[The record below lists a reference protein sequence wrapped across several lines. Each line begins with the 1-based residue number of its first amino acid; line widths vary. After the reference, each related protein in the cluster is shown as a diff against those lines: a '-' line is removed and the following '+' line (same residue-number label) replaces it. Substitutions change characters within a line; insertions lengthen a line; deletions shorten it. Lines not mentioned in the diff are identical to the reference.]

1 MRCAL
6 KKLIVKFLRII
17 MKYKAVIF
25 DLNGTTV
32 LEKDPQLVLN
42 CFEYAFKDHGIS
54 VTKEL
59 IKNNRGKDKHE
70 MIKIILQE
78 TNHSVI
84 LTESILFSF
93 KEHLQ
98 KNLNNFSENYGF
110 RELLKYLKENKIKV
124 GIGTGF
130 PREIFDGIFSY
141 LKWELLE
148 LDYIGI
154 AEEIGKGRPHPDMIF
169 DMMDKL
175 NIKKNELLKVG
186 DTAAD
191 IQEGKNAGVATAVIL
206 SGTQEED
213 SLRKENPDFEIR
225 TLIELK
231 EIIN

>member
-1 MRCAL
+1 
-6 KKLIVKFLRII
+6 
-17 MKYKAVIF
+17 MKYKAVLF

-32 LEKDPQLVLN
+32 IEKDPQLVLN

-54 VTKEL
+54 VTKEI

-70 MIKIILQE
+70 MIKIILEE

-84 LTESILFSF
+84 LTKSILVSF
-93 KEHLQ
+93 KEHLEN
-98 KNLNNFSENYGF
+98 NLNNFSENSGL
-110 RELLKYLKENKIKV
+110 RELLQYLKEKNIKI

-141 LKWELLE
+141 LKWEE
-148 LDYIGI
+148 LDLDYMGI

-169 DMMDKL
+169 DMMNKL
-175 NIKKNELLKVG
+175 IINKDELLKVG
-186 DTAAD
+186 NTAAD

-206 SGTQEED
+206 SGTQAEED
-213 SLRKENPDFEIR
+213 LIKEKPDFVIR
-225 TLIELK
+225 SLMELK